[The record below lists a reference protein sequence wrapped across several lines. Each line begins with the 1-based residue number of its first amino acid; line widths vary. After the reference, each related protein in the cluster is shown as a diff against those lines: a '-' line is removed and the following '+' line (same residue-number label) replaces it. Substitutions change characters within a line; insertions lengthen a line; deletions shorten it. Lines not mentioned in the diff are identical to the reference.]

1 MRARL
6 SYCNYEH
13 FLYIMHQDMFVVY
26 GASVE
31 QLKSICSSLSECEG
45 FNSEGW
51 VKSRISGKKR
61 ALINLYL
68 KQTAPRLRGELVT
81 VNDTDAGIYAQHL
94 EDYTEMEQNLK
105 MYASNDSKA

>member
-1 MRARL
+1 M
-6 SYCNYEH
+6 Y
-13 FLYIMHQDMFVVY
+13 QDMFVVY
-26 GASVE
+26 GASVD

-68 KQTAPRLRGELVT
+68 KQTAPRPDGEV
-81 VNDTDAGIYAQHL
+81 VAKNDTDAGIYVQYL
-94 EDYTEMEQNLK
+94 EDYTEMEQNMK
-105 MYASNDSKA
+105 MYANSEG

>member
-1 MRARL
+1 
-6 SYCNYEH
+6 
-13 FLYIMHQDMFVVY
+13 MFVVY

-68 KQTAPRLRGELVT
+68 KQTAPRLEGELVT
-81 VNDTDAGIYAQHL
+81 MNDTDAGIYAQHL

>member
-1 MRARL
+1 
-6 SYCNYEH
+6 
-13 FLYIMHQDMFVVY
+13 MFVVY
-26 GASVE
+26 GASLE

-68 KQTAPRLRGELVT
+68 KQTTSRLVGELVT

-94 EDYTEMEQNLK
+94 QDYTEMEQNLK
-105 MYASNDSKA
+105 MYAKNDSRV